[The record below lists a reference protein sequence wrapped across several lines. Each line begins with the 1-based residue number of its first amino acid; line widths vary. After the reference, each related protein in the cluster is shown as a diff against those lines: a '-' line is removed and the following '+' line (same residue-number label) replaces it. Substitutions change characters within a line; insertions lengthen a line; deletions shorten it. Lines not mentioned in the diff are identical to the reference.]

1 MGRFPQGFVD
11 DLKSQADIV
20 QVVQDFVPLK
30 KAGASFKG
38 LCPFHTEKTPSFHVN
53 RDKGFFHCFGCGTG
67 GDVVKFVELQEK
79 LSFPDAVRQLAH
91 RFGVQV
97 PESDDPEQDAAAQVK
112 REGLLKL
119 HELAADYFRE
129 QLDTPTGRRAREALK
144 ARDVW
149 PDTIERLGLG
159 YAPSQREGLKR
170 RLLDSGQPL
179 ELVVASGLVVQ
190 RDGGQVI
197 DRFRNRLMIPICR
210 DGGSIVA
217 FGGRALE
224 QGQQPKYVNS
234 PETALYTKGRT
245 LYGLHLTK
253 AEIRRLGYAVMVE
266 GYFDFAQALQ
276 AGVTPVVATC
286 GTAVTDRQTKLL
298 RRFTAK
304 VILSF
309 DPDDAGAGASERSGE
324 LLLSEGFQVNVAL
337 LEEGEDPDTSVRR
350 HGGAHYVEQL
360 RASRPYLEF
369 VLDRAAARR
378 DFSRDEQRRAFLT
391 DMLTVAARIPDA
403 AARDQFADRL
413 AHKARIMEDVVR
425 TEIRRAA
432 VARRTTV
439 STRTTSDLGHVTPA
453 EKGLIWATMREPE
466 TAQSVLV
473 GMEPED
479 FDGLATASILR
490 MAQTLSEWPS
500 DSVRHTLL
508 ERIDDREAA
517 LASRIADEP
526 NAPAQVDDC
535 AVELRRLRCERER
548 DALQEAI
555 DQHQRIG
562 AAETEQDEIDTLL
575 RRKHELQQR
584 IEALGG

>member
-1 MGRFPQGFVD
+1 VGRFPQGFVD

-20 QVVQDFVPLK
+20 QVVQDYVPLR

-53 RDKGFFHCFGCGTG
+53 RDKGFFHCFGCDTG
-67 GDVVKFVELQEK
+67 GDVVKFLELQEK

-97 PESDDPEQDAAAQVK
+97 PESDDPEQDAAAQAK
-112 REGLLKL
+112 REGLLKI
-119 HELAADYFRE
+119 HELAAEYFRE
-129 QLDTPTGRRAREALK
+129 QLDAPAGSRARSALEE
-144 ARDVW
+144 RDVW
-149 PDTIERLGLG
+149 PETITRLGLG
-159 YAPSQREGLKR
+159 YAPPQREGLKR
-170 RLLDSGQPL
+170 RLLDGGQSL
-179 ELVVASGLVVQ
+179 DLLVASGLVVQ
-190 RDGGQVI
+190 RDAGQVI
-197 DRFRNRLMIPICR
+197 DRFRSRLMIPICR
-210 DGGSIVA
+210 DGGSVIA

-234 PETALYTKGRT
+234 PETVLYTKGRT

-253 AEIRRLGYAVMVE
+253 TEIRRLGYAVMVE

-298 RRFTAK
+298 RRFASK

-309 DPDDAGAGASERSGE
+309 DPDDAGASASARSGE

-337 LEEGEDPDTSVRR
+337 LPDGEDPDTAVRR
-350 HGGAHYVEQL
+350 HGGAHYIKQL
-360 RASRPYLEF
+360 RTSQPYLEY
-369 VLDRAAARR
+369 VLDRAARRR

-425 TEIRRAA
+425 TEIRRSA

-439 STRTTSDLGHVTPA
+439 TTGTSAHASIVTPA

-466 TAQSVLV
+466 SAQSVLV

-490 MAQTLSEWPS
+490 VAQTLSQWPPNT
-500 DSVRHTLL
+500 VRQTLL
-508 ERIDDREAA
+508 ERIDESEAA

-526 NAPAQVDDC
+526 AAPAQVDDC
-535 AVELRRLRCERER
+535 AVELRRLRYERER
-548 DALQEAI
+548 AALQDAI
-555 DQHQRIG
+555 DRHQRNG
-562 AAETEQDEIDTLL
+562 TAETEQNEIDTLL

-584 IEALGG
+584 IEALRS